1 MTRIMNTAIFT
12 LELHTNYGGLLQAYA
27 LQKTLKEIMPEQYV
41 CVIDR
46 KKEWHRIPVWKLPLC
61 LVKRSIKK
69 VLGRQDVIFVER
81 QMQREWPVI
90 SRNTERFVRTYINR
104 WEITSVA
111 ELNRDEIDC
120 IVVGSDQIWRPMY
133 VWKREVETAYLSFA
147 ENWKVKRIAYA
158 TSFGTNK
165 WEYTDK
171 QTEECGK
178 LLQKF
183 DAVSVR
189 ESSGVEL
196 CEKYLKRSDVFHA
209 LDPTMLLDA
218 SGYKALFDKA
228 ETPAS
233 DGNLLI
239 YILDKTEEK
248 EKIAQSVSRNLKL
261 HPFYVGVK
269 TESLKVPPEQRI
281 YPSVE
286 SWLRGFY
293 DAEFVVTDS
302 FHGCVFSILF
312 KKPFIVYGNE
322 KRGMARFDSL
332 LGLFGLKSRLV
343 MGDVK
348 EEQIRK
354 IMDEQIDY
362 DRVHDILNREREKSM
377 DFLKKALLE

>member
-1 MTRIMNTAIFT
+1 MNTAIFT

-81 QMQREWPVI
+81 RKRKGWPI
-90 SRNTERFVRTYINR
+90 IIQNIERFVQNYINR
-104 WEITSVA
+104 WEITSLQ
-111 ELNRDEIDC
+111 ELNQNDIDC
-120 IVVGSDQIWRPMY
+120 FVVGSDQVWRPSY
-133 VWKREVETAYLSFA
+133 GWQGRVEDSFLSFA
-147 ENWKVKRIAYA
+147 EEWQVKRIAYA
-158 TSFGTNK
+158 ASFGTDE
-165 WEYTDK
+165 WEYTDL
-171 QTEECGK
+171 QTQKCSK

-322 KRGMARFDSL
+322 KRGMSRFDSL
-332 LGLFGLKSRLV
+332 LDLFGLKNRLI
-343 MGDVK
+343 MGAVK
-348 EEQIRK
+348 EERIRE
-354 IMDEQIDY
+354 IMEEQIDY
-362 DRVHDILNREREKSM
+362 DHVYGILNRERKKSKN
-377 DFLKKALLE
+377 FLRKALSE